1 MLPLQTVFHRLSCIF
16 PAEVDAGLARPTI
29 VARKMPRCGETG
41 VPPTSAEPYIL
52 GETGEQIAALLNAN
66 NERYALLKH
75 TRDAC

>member
-1 MLPLQTVFHRLSCIF
+1 
-16 PAEVDAGLARPTI
+16 
-29 VARKMPRCGETG
+29 MPRCGETG

-66 NERYALLKH
+66 NERDALLKH